1 MTPRERVLA
10 ALRHEQP
17 DRVPLDL
24 GGTESSGMTAMAY
37 NAFRAHM
44 GLPQGR
50 TQVYDTYQQ
59 IACIEQDLREALEI
73 DTVPLLM
80 EPREWKP
87 FALPDGSPCEIPGK
101 WDPVREENGDLVVK
115 DASGQAVARMPAGGF
130 YFEPVNPPL
139 AAVTEAAELDE
150 HAEAISSFDW
160 PSYADESYA
169 EMTARAKHLYEETD
183 YCVVANFMC
192 HLLAAGQILRGFE
205 DFMVDLMVQKELAHS
220 LLERLTEAYCRRA
233 DEYFAAVGDYVQV
246 VLVNDDLGTQGG
258 PMLSPECYREMILP
272 YQRRLFAYVK
282 AAAPEAFVLLH
293 SCGSVRE
300 FIPDL
305 IDAGVDALNP
315 IQVSAAGM
323 ETGELKRDFGD
334 RLTFWGGGCD
344 TQRVLNS
351 GTPAEVAEEVKR
363 RVGDLSP
370 GGGFVFCQVHNIQ
383 SDVPPENVAAMIEAL
398 RECG

>member
-24 GGTESSGMTAMAY
+24 GGLESSGMTAMAY
-37 NAFRAHM
+37 NALRAHLGM
-44 GLPQGR
+44 PQGR

-59 IACIEQDLREALEI
+59 IARIEDDLLERFEV

-80 EPREWKP
+80 EPRQWKP
-87 FALPDGSPCEIPGK
+87 WALPDGSPCEIPEK
-101 WDPVREENGDLVVK
+101 WNPVAENGGFVVK
-115 DASGQAVARMPAGGF
+115 DASGKVVARMPGGGF

-139 AAVTEAAELDE
+139 AAVTEISQLDE

-160 PSYADESYA
+160 PSFADESYD
-169 EMTARAKHLYEETD
+169 EMAARAKRLHDDTD
-183 YCVVANFMC
+183 LCVVANFMC

-205 DFMVDLMVQKELAHS
+205 NFMVDLMVQPELAHA
-220 LLERLTEAYCRRA
+220 LLERLTDAYCRRA
-233 DEYFAAVGDYVQV
+233 DDYFAAVGDYVQV

-258 PMLSPECYREMILP
+258 PMLSPECFREMILP
-272 YQRRLFAYVK
+272 YQRRFFAYMK
-282 AAAPEAFVLLH
+282 QAAPETFLLLH

-315 IQVSAAGM
+315 VQVSAARM
-323 ETGELKRDFGD
+323 DSAELKSEFGD

-351 GTPAEVAEEVKR
+351 GTPAQVAEEVKR
-363 RVGDLSP
+363 RVGDLAP

-383 SDVPPENVAAMIEAL
+383 ADVPPENVVAMFDAF
-398 RECG
+398 RECR